1 MGLDMELEI
10 DMELEMEMELELE
23 MDCGGIIIVSWFH
36 AEDG

>member
-1 MGLDMELEI
+1 MGLD
-10 DMELEMEMELELE
+10 MELELE

>member
-1 MGLDMELEI
+1 MGLDVEI
-10 DMELEMEMELELE
+10 DMELEMEME